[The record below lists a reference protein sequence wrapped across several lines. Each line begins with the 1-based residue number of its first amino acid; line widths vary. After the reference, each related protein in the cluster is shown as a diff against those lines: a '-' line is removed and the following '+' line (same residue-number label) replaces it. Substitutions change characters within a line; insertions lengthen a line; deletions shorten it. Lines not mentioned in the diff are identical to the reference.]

1 MLEIQV
7 LALNR
12 HKNVKL
18 VNGIPIATSPCDN
31 WISNG
36 NTYIINK
43 LYDNKNTQI
52 HFHSNRPHTIT
63 KMNNNIN
70 MDSTIA
76 GSMNA
81 RS

>member
-31 WISNG
+31 WISDG

-43 LYDNKNTQI
+43 RY
-52 HFHSNRPHTIT
+52 IT
-63 KMNNNIN
+63 KIPKFT
-70 MDSTIA
+70 STQKDPIL
-76 GSMNA
+76 SQK
-81 RS
+81 